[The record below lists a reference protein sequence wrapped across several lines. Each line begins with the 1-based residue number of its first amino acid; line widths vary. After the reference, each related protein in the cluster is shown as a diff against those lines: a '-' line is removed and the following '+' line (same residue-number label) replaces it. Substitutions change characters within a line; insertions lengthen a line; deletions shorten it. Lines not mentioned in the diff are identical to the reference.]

1 MDGRLYEAK
10 VKTIMQ
16 CLVCKNDKFTQGLT
30 SLNIERGVAI
40 LVITD
45 IPARVCTNCGE
56 PYIEADI
63 ARDVQSLAN
72 TKLHSAMTH
81 NPLHG
86 ERTLLHASF

>member
-1 MDGRLYEAK
+1 
-10 VKTIMQ
+10 MQ
-16 CLVCKNDKFTQGLT
+16 CLVCKNDKFKQGAT
-30 SLNIERGVAI
+30 SLNIERGAAI

-63 ARDVQSLAN
+63 ARDVQSLAD
-72 TKLHSAMTH
+72 TKLHGVVTH
-81 NPLHG
+81 SPPRG